1 MRRSSLF
8 FLVIFSLLLAS
19 CSGAEPTQRA
29 SGTGFPT
36 SLASQTAAS
45 RPSAEVVT
53 SPPVTTSPAQPA
65 GPLAGTPSDPVGRA
79 VILQVWVPPQFDPA
93 SGTTAGDLLA
103 ERLLSFSRRRPG
115 VRVDVRV
122 KAVEGP
128 GGLLDTLT
136 TASAA
141 APLALPDLVA
151 LPRGLMETAAL
162 KGLLHPYDSLSLAME
177 DEDWYDYARDLARIQ
192 NSVFG
197 LPFAG
202 DALLLVYRPAII
214 PTPPADWV
222 SALQASGPMI
232 FPAAD
237 TQALFTLAMYQ
248 AASGEVRDDQGRPF
262 LDVQPLTDVLSFYN
276 DASQAGLM
284 PFWLT
289 QYASDDQAWDAMV
302 ENRANLAV
310 TWASRYLG
318 NMLADTSAAPMP
330 TKSGSPYTLA
340 TGWVWAMAAPAEK
353 QQLAAQLAEFLTDS
367 DFLARWSQA
376 AGYLPSRPSSLQ
388 GWENSSQQKIAADV
402 LNSAHLYPPTDILSS
417 LGPALQGAAVQVL
430 KDQAEPLIAAQQA
443 VNALSVP

>member
-1 MRRSSLF
+1 MRRFFLL
-8 FLVIFSLLLAS
+8 FLVILPFLLAS
-19 CSGAEPTQRA
+19 CSGLEPTSQVSGTDSPASLTPQTATSPSSVEPVATSPVTPAPTQRA
-29 SGTGFPT
+29 GEVAT
-36 SLASQTAAS
+36 
-45 RPSAEVVT
+45 PST
-53 SPPVTTSPAQPA
+53 PA
-65 GPLAGTPSDPVGRA
+65 GGA

-93 SGTTAGDLLA
+93 SGTPAGDLLA
-103 ERLLSFSRRRPG
+103 ERLLAFSRRRPG

-162 KGLLHPYDSLSLAME
+162 KGLLHPYDSLSQAME
-177 DEDWYDYARDLARIQ
+177 HQDWYDYARDLGRIQ

-214 PTPPADWV
+214 PTPPADWA

-248 AASGEVRDDQGRPF
+248 AAGGEVRDDQGRPF
-262 LDVQPLTDVLSFYN
+262 LDVQPLTDVLGFY
-276 DASQAGLM
+276 DEASQAGLM

-289 QYASDDQAWDAMV
+289 QYASDDQAWEAMI

-318 NMLADTSAAPMP
+318 NMLADTSAAPLP

-340 TGWVWAMAAPAEK
+340 TGWVWAMAAPSEN
-353 QQLAAQLAEFLTDS
+353 QQLAAQLAEFLTDG

-402 LNSAHLYPPTDILSS
+402 LNSAHLYPPAEILSS